1 MGKNISIANFC
12 SLCFHVLESVHQLLI
27 IMKTISVLL
36 GYIESKN
43 KFRRINT
50 VKILYLFLCVASL
63 AGFGIKVMV
72 AL

>member
-36 GYIESKN
+36 GYIESKD

-50 VKILYLFLCVASL
+50 FKIPYLFCVASL